1 MEIFAVLLILLI
13 GSLAAPW
20 LGTDSRNL
28 RDHPWEIPW
37 DRLPR

>member
-1 MEIFAVLLILLI
+1 MEILAVLLILLI

-20 LGTDSRNL
+20 FGADSRNL
-28 RDHPWEIPW
+28 RDHPWEYPW